1 MTNIEQKKK
10 NRRSCQR
17 VDDQKKNSLKCE
29 NDSSQTKKLWEEK
42 NEDNSTKAG
51 RVIDEEEAERIHY
64 NPTKSENNR
73 QNIN

>member
-1 MTNIEQKKK
+1 MTNIEQKK
-10 NRRSCQR
+10 RIVGR
-17 VDDQKKNSLKCE
+17 VKELTNKKNSLKCE